1 MKDKSHFVQQQTN
14 KLLQKQK
21 RAWDLFLLWM
31 DQADDE
37 VMTSQK
43 KQEFLDCLNDEEIAA
58 PVILEFPP
66 QPLPPLP
73 HAVISPR
80 CG

>member
-1 MKDKSHFVQQQTN
+1 MKDTHFIQQQTT

-37 VMTSQK
+37 VMTSRK
-43 KQEFLDCLNDEEIAA
+43 KQEFLDCLNDEEIAV
-58 PVILEFPP
+58 PVVLEFPS
-66 QPLPPLP
+66 QSCRLGRT
-73 HAVISPR
+73 A
-80 CG
+80 

>member
-1 MKDKSHFVQQQTN
+1 MQDKLHFGQRQTT

-37 VMTSQK
+37 VMTSRK
-43 KQEFLDCLNDEEIAA
+43 KQEFLDCLNAEKVAG

-66 QPLPPLP
+66 PALPDIPSG
-73 HAVISPR
+73 VRPR
-80 CG
+80 R